1 MHNKWLFIILLFLS
15 TYLSRFIGLE
25 TMARRKMNPTL
36 HLYFSYVPV
45 AIISALLVTQ
55 VLTTANG
62 QTVISFPV
70 LIGCLATAILIKF
83 LKMFLPSVVLGVAI
97 GLLARYFL

>member
-1 MHNKWLFIILLFLS
+1 MHNNWLFIILLFLS

-25 TMARRKMNPTL
+25 TMSRRKMNPTL
-36 HLYFSYVPV
+36 RLYFSYVPV

-55 VLTTANG
+55 VLTTSHG

-70 LIGCLATAILIKF
+70 LIGCLATAIIIKF
-83 LKMFLPSVVLGVAI
+83 LKMFLPSVMLGVVI
-97 GLLARYFL
+97 GLLARHFL